1 MSEVFDARDRFGDA
15 DSNTQDAAGEPPRP
29 LTPEDPLLTPEE
41 VSRMLGGV
49 AVGTLK
55 RWRVRRQGPCP
66 VHIGRLVMYRYSAV
80 EAWLEEKD
88 REAAVWMA
96 T

>member
-1 MSEVFDARDRFGDA
+1 MSELFDPDHRVHDVVTEF
-15 DSNTQDAAGEPPRP
+15 PRP
-29 LTPEDPLLTPEE
+29 LTPEDPLLSPEE

-49 AVGTLK
+49 AVATLK
-55 RWRVRRQGPCP
+55 RWRVERRGPCP
-66 VHIGRLVMYRYSAV
+66 LHIGRLVMYRYSAV

-88 REAAVWMA
+88 REAAIWMA